1 MNPEEQIS
9 TDTTT
14 QEGTTTET
22 TTGATTEEGA
32 TTETTTGATTE
43 EGTTTETTTETT
55 TTATET
61 QEVMLTQQQYE
72 EMKQMKHD
80 SMMIENILLTLLIGM
95 FLGFIGIKGL
105 FDAWKA

>member
-22 TTGATTEEGA
+22 TT
-32 TTETTTGATTE
+32 ETTM
-43 EGTTTETTTETT
+43 
-55 TTATET
+55 TATET

-95 FLGFIGIKGL
+95 FLGFIGIKGM